1 MKRLVIAARNSR
13 RLQFGTA
20 AISPETIMIYLYVQ
34 ALVQILTKG
43 TLKETEGYIVYEGQ
57 ETSPNDDDVDR
68 KAKDGLDLVKNRRL
82 VFAQN
87 PTLTQVS
94 VCVYC

>member
-1 MKRLVIAARNSR
+1 M
-13 RLQFGTA
+13 
-20 AISPETIMIYLYVQ
+20 
-34 ALVQILTKG
+34 QILTKG

-57 ETSPNDDDVDR
+57 EMSPNDDDIDR
-68 KAKDGLDLVKNRRL
+68 KAKDGLDLVKSRRL

-94 VCVYC
+94 VCVCVYC